1 MINILSPEK
10 CWRQVAK
17 VEIKVLVYTIRG
29 GCLAATSFGVN

>member
-29 GCLAATSFGVN
+29 GGLAATPYSVY